1 MAISQ
6 LTTYE
11 LLRASKHCGSTYKG
25 MISIKYR
32 YDYEALKIVN
42 EEDSDRNPTWLCN
55 EYIPQ
60 FIDDDQSVCDLSHLV
75 GVDPKDPYSMA
86 DISCSKKKVM
96 EVMKIKALK
105 SGNFTMNVD
114 VYSVSNIAGKT
125 ITGYKITKTIK

>member
-1 MAISQ
+1 
-6 LTTYE
+6 
-11 LLRASKHCGSTYKG
+11 

-42 EEDSDRNPTWLCN
+42 EEDIDRYPTWLNN

-75 GVDPKDPYSMA
+75 GVAPKDPYSMA

-125 ITGYKITKTIK
+125 ITGYKITKTIKLNL